1 MSDVISQDPITPQSS
16 WFHRAYN
23 NELDINFHKW
33 WKRGAMVSMVL
44 VLIFGASLLVR
55 GLNLGIEFEGG
66 LVWEVEADLGA
77 GEVRDAMAD
86 IGFGDAIIQTGDG
99 TVQVRAEVA
108 ADHATVGAEVARA
121 LAELAGTSA
130 DNVSFNDISASWGD
144 DVTNKAETALVVFLI
159 AISFYLSFRTEWRM
173 AVGAL
178 AALVHDI
185 LITVGVYSLFQFEV
199 TSATVIAFLT
209 ILGYSLY
216 DTLVV
221 FDRVQENE
229 VRPSLAGKV
238 GYDDIMNLSLNQV
251 VMRSINTTITSVL
264 PVLMV
269 LLVGSFGFGAVTLK
283 EFAIA
288 LVIGMLAG
296 TYSSMF
302 VAGPIVNWLKRR
314 EPRYAELVG
323 KTERVSRR
331 DLAAMASSTTTR
343 PRQKRDENK
352 VKRLD
357 TKTSLGSAQ
366 QAAIPARPRKQK
378 RRN

>member
-1 MSDVISQDPITPQSS
+1 
-16 WFHRAYN
+16 
-23 NELDINFHKW
+23 
-33 WKRGAMVSMVL
+33 
-44 VLIFGASLLVR
+44 
-55 GLNLGIEFEGG
+55 
-66 LVWEVEADLGA
+66 
-77 GEVRDAMAD
+77 MAD

-108 ADHATVGAEVARA
+108 ADDATVGAEVART

-130 DNVSFNDISASWGD
+130 DSVSFNDISASWGD

-251 VMRSINTTITSVL
+251 FMRSVNTTITSVL

-323 KTERVSRR
+323 KTGRASRR
-331 DLAAMASSTTTR
+331 DLTAMASSTTTR
-343 PRQKRDENK
+343 PRKKRDENK

-357 TKTSLGSAQ
+357 TKTSLGSAN

-378 RRN
+378 RRK

>member
-1 MSDVISQDPITPQSS
+1 MSDVLSQDPISPQSS

-33 WKRGAMVSMVL
+33 WKRGAMVSLAL

-108 ADHATVGAEVARA
+108 ADDATVGAEVART

-173 AVGAL
+173 ADGAL
-178 AALVHDI
+178 AALER
-185 LITVGVYSLFQFEV
+185 VGRCVAWVPPPS
-199 TSATVIAFLT
+199 TSTAATSRPT
-209 ILGYSLY
+209 
-216 DTLVV
+216 
-221 FDRVQENE
+221 
-229 VRPSLAGKV
+229 RPSIDA
-238 GYDDIMNLSLNQV
+238 SRPCTS
-251 VMRSINTTITSVL
+251 RSRHRNTRSRSSSACAPVCRTIT
-264 PVLMV
+264 
-269 LLVGSFGFGAVTLK
+269 
-283 EFAIA
+283 
-288 LVIGMLAG
+288 
-296 TYSSMF
+296 
-302 VAGPIVNWLKRR
+302 R
-314 EPRYAELVG
+314 
-323 KTERVSRR
+323 SRST
-331 DLAAMASSTTTR
+331 MA
-343 PRQKRDENK
+343 PC
-352 VKRLD
+352 
-357 TKTSLGSAQ
+357 
-366 QAAIPARPRKQK
+366 ARPST
-378 RRN
+378 